1 MKYKQIRAILTPM
14 TTAYLIEIFCILD
27 EFCKYFTPEL
37 KKHLVDTPC
46 KQHRN
51 HPCRLSDS
59 EVMTILVLFH
69 TKHFRDLKSFYLG
82 YVCQHMKNEFPHTVS
97 YNRFVERQA
106 QQVGLYDEKRGC
118 VDVDIPSLVF
128 R

>member
-1 MKYKQIRAILTPM
+1 MQAAPQPSMPSFRQRG
-14 TTAYLIEIFCILD
+14 D
-27 EFCKYFTPEL
+27 D
-37 KKHLVDTPC
+37 DTG
-46 KQHRN
+46 
-51 HPCRLSDS
+51 
-59 EVMTILVLFH
+59 VFH